1 MYHYV
6 RDEKKNKLKHLNFL
20 NFKKFKDQINF
31 FLKNFLIVNYEEFSD
46 IIQNK
51 KIYNKPPLVLTF
63 DDGYIDH
70 YKYVFPY
77 LLKKKIKELFYPSA
91 KVIEKKFVLDVNK
104 IQYVLSIVKNKK
116 IILQE
121 IKQYLKK
128 KTKIN
133 FDKLN
138 INKINLKHRFDNKE
152 IILIKRLLQHFLPT
166 NLRKDLNNHLFKR
179 FSNFTLEDFSK
190 QLYMKKK
197 HMREMVNEGMHFG
210 AHGNNHHWFQFIT
223 KKQQELEIKKSVLFL
238 KKINKKN
245 KPYSIC
251 YPFGSYNNH
260 TLKILK
266 KYNFEL
272 GFTSV
277 PGKINISQKN
287 NKLTLPRYD
296 TNDFM

>member
-46 IIQNK
+46 IIRNK

-77 LLKKKIKELFYPSA
+77 LLKKKIKGLFYPSA

-197 HMREMVNEGMHFG
+197 HMIEMVNEGM
-210 AHGNNHHWFQFIT
+210 
-223 KKQQELEIKKSVLFL
+223 V
-238 KKINKKN
+238 
-245 KPYSIC
+245 KPA
-251 YPFGSYNNH
+251 
-260 TLKILK
+260 
-266 KYNFEL
+266 
-272 GFTSV
+272 
-277 PGKINISQKN
+277 
-287 NKLTLPRYD
+287 
-296 TNDFM
+296 